1 MLDERV
7 LSLEISPRAV
17 PLLSRTINNRVR
29 TALQQIESE
38 LNDPRF
44 RRSKEDG
51 DERVR
56 VGVGAYFFQEDVTS
70 GTKATGERGSKMSA
84 ARRKAAGTSTRASGG
99 ESKKGRRR

>member
-44 RRSKEDG
+44 RRSKDDG

-56 VGVGAYFFQEDVTS
+56 VGVGAYFFQEDLTP
-70 GTKATGERGSKMSA
+70 GTMETGERGSKKIG
-84 ARRKAAGTSTRASGG
+84 ARRKTAGTSPSASRGA
-99 ESKKGRRR
+99 SKKTRRT